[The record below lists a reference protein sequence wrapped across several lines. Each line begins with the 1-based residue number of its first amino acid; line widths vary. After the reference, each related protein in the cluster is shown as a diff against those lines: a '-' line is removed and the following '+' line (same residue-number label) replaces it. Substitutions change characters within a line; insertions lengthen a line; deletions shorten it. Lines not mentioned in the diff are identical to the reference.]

1 MTTAHDVRSGKGEHD
16 ENFPVASVLVAP
28 RHRPPILAFYRFAR
42 SADDVADHA
51 TLSQTQK
58 LDFLDR
64 LEATLLGRSDAE
76 PDALPLREAL
86 ARYHLGA
93 QHALDLLTAFRRDV
107 TKRRY
112 ESWAELMD
120 YCRYSASPVGRFVL
134 DVHGESQT
142 TWPAND
148 ALCTA
153 LQVINHLQDCGKDY
167 RAIDRVYLPRE
178 SLDRHGARIEDL
190 SADRATPQLLAVI
203 RELAGKTDDLVAH
216 ARTFAPQI
224 RDARLGIEVA
234 VITRL
239 AEKLNGWLAVRDPLA
254 EKVHLSKG
262 HALWVAGAGAA
273 REAVVRLVRPK
284 PAASVRRAS

>member
-16 ENFPVASVLVAP
+16 ENFPVASVLLAP

-42 SADDVADHA
+42 AADDVADHA
-51 TLSQTQK
+51 TLEPARK

-64 LEATLLGRSDAE
+64 LEATLLGRSDVE

-86 ARYHLGA
+86 ARYHLTA

-112 ESWAELMD
+112 DSWAELMD

-134 DVHGESQT
+134 DVHGESQS

-148 ALCTA
+148 ALCSA
-153 LQVINHLQDCGKDY
+153 LQVINHLQDCGKDL
-167 RAIDRVYLPRE
+167 RQIDRCYLPAD
-178 SLDRHGARIEDL
+178 SLAEHGAHIDDVR
-190 SADRATPQLLAVI
+190 AAKATPELLAVI
-203 RELAGKTDDLVAH
+203 RELAGKTEGLLAQAD
-216 ARTFAPQI
+216 TFAPQI
-224 RDARLGIEVA
+224 RDARLGVEVA

-239 AEKLNGWLAVRDPLA
+239 ARKLNGWLATRDPLA
-254 EKVHLSKG
+254 DTVHLSKG
-262 HALWVAGAGAA
+262 HALAVAGGGAA
-273 REAVVRLVRPK
+273 REAIARMFRPR
-284 PAASVRRAS
+284 AITEVRRAP